1 MDTLFIENLE
11 LENLENDLSTLLSRY
26 GFIVREGSLSIET
39 KPYYK
44 SDNASAIIQPTS
56 IHFDSILL
64 YCKKCI
70 DGTTNYEP
78 VIKD

>member
-1 MDTLFIENLE
+1 MDTLFYENLE
-11 LENLENDLSTLLSRY
+11 LENLENDLSTIFSRY
-26 GFIVREGSLSIET
+26 GFIVSEGSLSIET

-44 SDNASAIIQPTS
+44 SDYASAIIQPIS
-56 IHFDSILL
+56 IHFNSILCH
-64 YCKKCI
+64 CKKCI